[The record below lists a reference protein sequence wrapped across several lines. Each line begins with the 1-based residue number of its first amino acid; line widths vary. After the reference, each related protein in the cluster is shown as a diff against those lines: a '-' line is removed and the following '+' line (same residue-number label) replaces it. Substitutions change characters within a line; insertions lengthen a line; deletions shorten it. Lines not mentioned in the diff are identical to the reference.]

1 MLERFQHVWSF
12 SNMPFSVFDEKE
24 ILVQGELISTFLM
37 ACYLEEQGV
46 EVALLPALN
55 FMRITVDNEPDMEYI
70 SKHLKVLLEQNKEAE
85 IYITQ
90 GFICRNAYGSIDNL
104 ERGRK

>member
-70 SKHLKVLLEQNKEAE
+70 SKHLKVLLEQNK
-85 IYITQ
+85 
-90 GFICRNAYGSIDNL
+90 GG
-104 ERGRK
+104 

>member
-1 MLERFQHVWSF
+1 
-12 SNMPFSVFDEKE
+12 
-24 ILVQGELISTFLM
+24 
-37 ACYLEEQGV
+37 
-46 EVALLPALN
+46 
-55 FMRITVDNEPDMEYI
+55 MRITVDNEPDMEYI

-104 ERGRK
+104 ERGGSDYTASLIGAAIQKRYRYGRILTECIIMIHGLSMIPLLSDN

>member
-37 ACYLEEQGV
+37 ACYLEEQGWR
-46 EVALLPALN
+46 LLYCL
-55 FMRITVDNEPDMEYI
+55 R
-70 SKHLKVLLEQNKEAE
+70 
-85 IYITQ
+85 
-90 GFICRNAYGSIDNL
+90 
-104 ERGRK
+104 

>member
-37 ACYLEEQGV
+37 ACYLEEQGGGGCFIACV
-46 EVALLPALN
+46 ELHA
-55 FMRITVDNEPDMEYI
+55 D
-70 SKHLKVLLEQNKEAE
+70 
-85 IYITQ
+85 
-90 GFICRNAYGSIDNL
+90 YG
-104 ERGRK
+104 GQ